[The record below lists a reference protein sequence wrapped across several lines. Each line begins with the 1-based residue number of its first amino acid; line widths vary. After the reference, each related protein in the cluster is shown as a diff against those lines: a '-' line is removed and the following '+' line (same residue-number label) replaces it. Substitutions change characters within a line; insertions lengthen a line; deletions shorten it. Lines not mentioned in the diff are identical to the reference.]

1 MPRIL
6 ADSARVITQRQNPRL
21 SPRQVSFVSEHF
33 VDISP
38 LRMVWSRPTTVGGTA
53 SIGSASHEPR
63 VWAESVE
70 GSSSDEWPPGPVF
83 QDLFVEPKADG
94 AVEFQLMGQC
104 GKTIYTAA
112 VLCDPPRGR
121 IEFDVCARVRR
132 EPPSPGLVSTYRC
145 EPPVHIAGVPDSRTA
160 IRRQRRNRRG
170 RTTRPR
176 RPTLDRRPLPS
187 ADGRLRTRYPL
198 SLALCRRLPMTH
210 RVTAR
215 FRGLAL
221 PDPSL
226 TTLFFAD
233 LP

>member
-1 MPRIL
+1 M
-6 ADSARVITQRQNPRL
+6 
-21 SPRQVSFVSEHF
+21 SEHF

-38 LRMVWSRPTTVGGTA
+38 LRMVWSRPDDRWRHRFDW
-53 SIGSASHEPR
+53 IGEHEPR

-145 EPPVHIAGVPDSRTA
+145 EPPVHSQESLILGPRFVVNDETGVGG
-160 IRRQRRNRRG
+160 Q
-170 RTTRPR
+170 
-176 RPTLDRRPLPS
+176 LDL
-187 ADGRLRTRYPL
+187 DGRLWTVGRFLPLTVDSARGTLYRWRY
-198 SLALCRRLPMTH
+198 AVACR
-210 RVTAR
+210 
-215 FRGLAL
+215 
-221 PDPSL
+221 
-226 TTLFFAD
+226 
-233 LP
+233 

>member
-1 MPRIL
+1 M
-6 ADSARVITQRQNPRL
+6 
-21 SPRQVSFVSEHF
+21 SEHF

-38 LRMVWSRPTTVGGTA
+38 LRMVWSRPDDRWRHRFDW
-53 SIGSASHEPR
+53 IGEHEPR

-145 EPPVHIAGVPDSRTA
+145 EPPVHSQESLILGPRFVVNDETGVGG
-160 IRRQRRNRRG
+160 Q
-170 RTTRPR
+170 
-176 RPTLDRRPLPS
+176 LDP
-187 ADGRLRTRYPL
+187 DGRLWTVGRFLPLTVDSARGTLYRWRY
-198 SLALCRRLPMTH
+198 AVACR
-210 RVTAR
+210 
-215 FRGLAL
+215 
-221 PDPSL
+221 
-226 TTLFFAD
+226 
-233 LP
+233 